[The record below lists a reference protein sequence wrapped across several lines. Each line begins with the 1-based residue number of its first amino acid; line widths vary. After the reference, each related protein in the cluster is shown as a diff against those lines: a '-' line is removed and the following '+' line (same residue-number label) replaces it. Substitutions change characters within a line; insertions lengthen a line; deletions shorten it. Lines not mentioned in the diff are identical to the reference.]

1 MFIFRLDAALIRPGR
16 VDVKEYIGH
25 CSQSQIE
32 RMYKRFFLENENN
45 EQNAKEFSEIVI
57 KTGKPVSAA
66 QIQGYFMLVEDCSHK
81 EIVQRHQSIW
91 ESTN

>member
-1 MFIFRLDAALIRPGR
+1 MDAALIRPGR

-32 RMYKRFFLENENN
+32 RMYKRFFLENNDN
-45 EQNAKEFSEIVI
+45 EQNAKEFAEIVI

-66 QIQGYFMLVEDCSHK
+66 QIQGYFMLVEDSSHK
-81 EIVQRHQSIW
+81 EIIQRHQHIW
-91 ESTN
+91 ESTT

>member
-1 MFIFRLDAALIRPGR
+1 MYRLDAALIRPGR

-45 EQNAKEFSEIVI
+45 EQYAKEFAEIVT
-57 KTGKPVSAA
+57 KTGNPVSAA
-66 QIQGYFMLVEDCSHK
+66 QIQGYFMLVEDCSHT

-91 ESTN
+91 EST

>member
-1 MFIFRLDAALIRPGR
+1 MDAALIRPGR
-16 VDVKEYIGH
+16 VDLKEYIGH

-32 RMYKRFFLENENN
+32 RMYKRFFLENNDN
-45 EQNAKEFSEIVI
+45 EVCAKEFAETVI
-57 KTGKPVSAA
+57 NTGKPASAA

-91 ESTN
+91 ES

>member
-1 MFIFRLDAALIRPGR
+1 MDAALIRPGR

-32 RMYKRFFLENENN
+32 RMYKRFFLENNDN
-45 EQNAKEFSEIVI
+45 EQQATEFAETVI

-66 QIQGYFMLVEDCSHK
+66 QIQGYFMLVEDCSHND
-81 EIVQRHQSIW
+81 IVKNHQSIW
-91 ESTN
+91 ES

>member
-1 MFIFRLDAALIRPGR
+1 LVISRLDAALIRPGR
-16 VDVKEYIGH
+16 VDVKEYIGY

-45 EQNAKEFSEIVI
+45 ERFAKEFAEIVT
-57 KTGKPVSAA
+57 KTGNPASAA
-66 QIQGYFMLVEDCSHK
+66 QIQGYFMLVEDCSHT

-91 ESTN
+91 KST